1 MMRLLPRLERFR
13 PAQYAGCLLLSRLL
27 LLAALYAITGGHEL
41 SNDTPMHMGMIRQPL
56 SVLLHSIP
64 EYAQNPPLLPF
75 LETVAGYPLQLRLND
90 FLSLRLV
97 MIGYETVLGLLF
109 FLLLNALKLPA
120 GHRRLCLWGFLLLP
134 MGWMTSVVMAQDE
147 VIAAVAF
154 VLPVLLWVRGYE
166 RAAILACGIGVI
178 AGKLFIGVEL
188 LSLIALSDSRT
199 WIRRA
204 CLGFSPVVL
213 TYGVMT
219 LYQLS
224 TRHPLPL
231 VGFRPDPSYGINFW
245 IVLKTYANVDLRSI
259 GPYSGVAAL
268 LVSMLAPV
276 LAWRTGVHR
285 SDPSLVVVT
294 VSTSL
299 MWFFALF
306 YHVNPEYLIMTLPL
320 MLATAV
326 SRADAWACV
335 LLAVLP
341 WAGKFFQNAVFM
353 SKADLTPGKQ
363 IALRYFHAIFQS
375 DPAAWL
381 LACQIAVSVLLFAVS
396 IRGCVRL
403 LQSAAARELLHRHRV
418 GGH

>member
-1 MMRLLPRLERFR
+1 MSRLLPRLERFT
-13 PAQYAGCLLLSRLL
+13 PAGYAAFVLLSRWL

-75 LETVAGYPLQLRLND
+75 METAIGYVLQLRLND
-90 FLSLRLV
+90 FLCLRLV
-97 MIGYETVLGLLF
+97 MICYETLLGLLF
-109 FLLLNALKLPA
+109 FLLLDALRVPA
-120 GHRRLCLWGFLLLP
+120 GRRRLCLWAFLLLP

-147 VIAAVAF
+147 VIAAAAF

-166 RAAILACGIGVI
+166 RTAILACGIGVV

-188 LSLIALSDSRT
+188 LSLIALSDWRT
-199 WIRRA
+199 WIQRA

-213 TYGVMT
+213 VYGVMT

-224 TRHPLPL
+224 MRHSLPL

-245 IVLKTYANVDLRSI
+245 IVLKAYANVDLRAI

-268 LVSMLAPV
+268 LASMLPPA
-276 LAWRTGVHR
+276 LSRRSGAHL

-299 MWFFALF
+299 MWFFSLF

-326 SRADAWACV
+326 SRGDAWTCV

-341 WAGKFFQNAVFM
+341 WTGKFFQNAVFM

-381 LACQIAVSVLLFAVS
+381 LACQIAVSVLLFVVS

-403 LQSAAARELLHRHRV
+403 LQSASARELLHQY
-418 GGH
+418 